1 MSGDENLACLF
12 VCLFIVK
19 RGLYYP
25 VIHGV
30 KEVNCKNPVINPTNP
45 PISECHVLGSKGLSF
60 VAQFSSEGNFLR
72 CKPPLRGSY
81 RFSHPPKS
89 PLVSGVL
96 PGILRACTKTTKNCR
111 VGRLLEVGENFILS
125 LSPKQLGV
133 VSFSCLGWELWVDD
147 IGGQLTRSR
156 LQGWE
161 LKRYGDTYDLGDFL
175 RNLCLLEENIT
186 THLLET
192 HGIPWVLV
200 YFTPTFGFVNFS
212 HSCYGKHTSSSMG
225 SVSWDPCILVQYS
238 SGWRKEW
245 SHFAKRWY
253 PPWN

>member
-1 MSGDENLACLF
+1 MLLNSALRETFWDANHPCVGHTGSVTPRKVHWF
-12 VCLFIVK
+12 RVFY
-19 RGLYYP
+19 RGF
-25 VIHGV
+25 
-30 KEVNCKNPVINPTNP
+30 
-45 PISECHVLGSKGLSF
+45 LGLT
-60 VAQFSSEGNFLR
+60 
-72 CKPPLRGSY
+72 
-81 RFSHPPKS
+81 PK
-89 PLVSGVL
+89 L
-96 PGILRACTKTTKNCR
+96 TKNCR
-111 VGRLLEVGENFILS
+111 AGRLLEVGENFILS

-186 THLLET
+186 NHLLET

-200 YFTPTFGFVNFS
+200 YFTPTFGYVNFS